1 MNNILVTYLLTAL
14 MGDGNSA
21 NGCVRGRGHAWMK
34 GAAPLTPGTFF
45 VAQTLYTLWNAVN
58 DPLFGWLSDRADCCV
73 SSSWVAKSPRSALL
87 KRAGAIRWG
96 GLAWA
101 AAFALAWF
109 PPSPPPFVLAIKA
122 GAAWSGSHY
131 FVVIALYDAALS
143 FVEVNHT
150 ALLAEMV
157 DSRGMRAE
165 AVRARANAASAIGAA
180 LGAVSSL
187 PAHFAWAKDCDSG
200 SGASWPGPFRT
211 FCVCLAVLAGAIFV
225 AAASGLEAAAHAGAP
240 QAAAPHTGAAQIGL
254 SVPLNTVGEAVV
266 EIARKPPSSPRL
278 RDSHREKEIAWE
290 TRDDLKGGLD
300 GLGDASDDESLPLT
314 VIAADADGGTSPS
327 FFSFVYKASQL
338 PALRTYTVVASVQA
352 FDCALG
358 KGFFAT
364 FLAVFCLAASGGGST
379 SISDDAV
386 RLHGM
391 HASPLPWLTALFPR
405 PTGGVPAE
413 PPPASTPLSLVSDST
428 LALLVAASFVL
439 PHVCT
444 VLMAPLVASRG
455 SAEVIGV
462 VFRARL
468 ALAFT
473 AAAATAAFFIVLGA
487 NLALAGSQR
496 AVAVT
501 LYAVLG
507 YQLASRVTSEVV
519 CRAMPLAKAQLV
531 DAATRAAR
539 GPYVTPAALVG
550 AADFFPKVLGSLAPL
565 AGFALLSAAQSESGS
580 FGMPW
585 SVWGGLVL
593 IPGFVAAVQV
603 ASWSLVRARKW
614 T

>member
-34 GAAPLTPGTFF
+34 GAAPLTPATFF

-58 DPLFGWLSDRADCCV
+58 DPLFGWLSDRADCCAG
-73 SSSWVAKSPRSALL
+73 STWVAKSPRSALL

-109 PPSPPPFVLAIKA
+109 PPTPPNYVLALKA

-131 FVVIALYDAALS
+131 FIVIALYDAALS

-157 DSRGMRAE
+157 DARGLRAE
-165 AVRARANAASAIGAA
+165 AVRARANAASAMGAA

-187 PAHFAWAKDCDSG
+187 PAHFAWAKDCDSDG
-200 SGASWPGPFRT
+200 DSGASWPGPFRT
-211 FCVCLAVLAGAIFV
+211 FCVCLAVFAAAVFV
-225 AAASGLEAAAHAGAP
+225 AAASGLEAAAHASAP
-240 QAAAPHTGAAQIGL
+240 ATAAPN
-254 SVPLNTVGEAVV
+254 SVGDADAD
-266 EIARKPPSSPRL
+266 IARRPPGSPRW
-278 RDSHREKEIAWE
+278 RESHREKESVWGE
-290 TRDDLKGGLD
+290 RGEPRGDGDD
-300 GLGDASDDESLPLT
+300 GDASDGDGLPLT
-314 VIAADADGGTSPS
+314 APTADADADSLSPS

-364 FLAVFCLAASGGGST
+364 FLAVFCLAAAGGGS
-379 SISDDAV
+379 SSLSDDAL

-405 PTGGVPAE
+405 PTGAAAL
-413 PPPASTPLSLVSDST
+413 PPPPTASSAPPSLVSDAT

-444 VLMAPLVASRG
+444 VLMAPLVAARG

-468 ALAFT
+468 ALAL
-473 AAAATAAFFIVLGA
+473 AAAAVTAAIFFAPGA
-487 NLALAGSQR
+487 TLAVTGSQR
-496 AVAVT
+496 TTAVI

-531 DAATRAAR
+531 DAAARAAR

-565 AGFALLSAAQSESGS
+565 AGFALLGVAQSEG
-580 FGMPW
+580 GGLGTPW
-585 SVWGGLVL
+585 GVWGGLIV

-603 ASWSLVRARKW
+603 TSWSLVRTRKW